1 MLRWWQKYAL
11 LQDGTTATHL
21 AAWKG
26 HLPVLSYLLNSG
38 ADVNVGNIGGQT
50 ALHEAAEAGQEAA
63 CQELLKHKADP
74 LLRDSDSR
82 TAADLARANELP
94 RLAELLKPPPAIK
107 VEVQCLFHISS

>member
-1 MLRWWQKYAL
+1 MAQLPPT
-11 LQDGTTATHL
+11 LQLGRGTCQCSPT
-21 AAWKG
+21 
-26 HLPVLSYLLNSG
+26 SLNSG

-74 LLRDSDSR
+74 SLRDSDSR

-94 RLAELLKPPPAIK
+94 RLAELLSNLL
-107 VEVQCLFHISS
+107 QL